1 MPIFRF
7 FAKLSCGKKYFM
19 GLMKKLIGKFLEKLK
34 KISIIATIVI
44 FCLLTFGIAL
54 YFIGQFFAYR
64 YVNEWADKLV
74 DLDNRGLLSNSFGAA
89 WKDILNEEEM
99 RNQVVRVS
107 GNRQTEKKEQ
117 TEIKK
122 IELENYPS
130 LKIVDKLNQP
140 LSYSNKIII
149 NDRSGLKIAE
159 ISTDHARLS
168 FDSLPNNLITAIVAA
183 EDKTFFTNNYG
194 FDYHGFARAIIKACL
209 DFFRTAKF
217 HPAGT
222 STITQQVAK
231 MFVSQMDTYG
241 QRVVPRSVDRKIQEI
256 RIAAALRKLYTP
268 QDIMTVYFNHCI
280 TSSYGLVGVQDIT
293 MQLWGKSVSELS
305 DAEAVYVARMV
316 KWGMNYPEK
325 IRNQCRIDMPR
336 IQKAFGWDDK
346 KAAETLTEINELSF
360 AKPKQIVSENEHLI
374 DLANI
379 YWLKYLQKKGY
390 SVEMLEGFDILNSSS
405 LIRLKGNLTIN
416 TTIDLPLQ
424 RTLDSLVA
432 QRGFA
437 KYTNIEGV
445 EKSQYYAYSIID
457 AKTGKLL
464 AYSSLDRIGSRAA
477 SLLSRRI
484 PNGSSVA
491 KPVLNALMFDLGI
504 FYQNQKFDDTKEVG
518 DTVAWAREIGANAV
532 YFTNTADK
540 KHPYKVQN
548 SGGKIAGNHYIFD
561 LLTSSNNI
569 LAVETIYRLNA
580 KKAFDE
586 EGNITDE
593 GFVLGLLFYRLGIL
607 DKMQKEFAG
616 KEITGVRVYKEIARI
631 VGAAVDKVP
640 DYTYSVALGTLELT
654 LLEQIH
660 LFNMFYDNKI
670 IQNPANNPSL
680 FIDEIVMQDEVFRPY
695 ENDTVVVIRPFSD
708 LQNIA
713 PSTVGMHNRL
723 AGPYDGLSAFDI
735 PDDYGY
741 FSNIAK
747 SGTSDD
753 ILRPYNVSSDSNEK
767 TNYCLWNAIIRVDLS
782 KFGSPNG
789 RISDIAIACV
799 GEGNKKS
806 TGTTDGKSMH
816 KYLTSAFLKIGGAPI
831 KDGFYKNY
839 EAYLRSMP
847 EDNEITASQGGA
859 MQSLEEVL
867 NTND

>member
-1 MPIFRF
+1 
-7 FAKLSCGKKYFM
+7 
-19 GLMKKLIGKFLEKLK
+19 MKKLIINFLKKLR
-34 KISIIATIVI
+34 KISIISIVVI
-44 FCLLTFGIAL
+44 FCLLSLGVAA
-54 YFIGQFFAYR
+54 YFIGQFFMYR
-64 YVNEWADKLV
+64 YVNKWADKLI

-89 WKDILNEEEM
+89 WKDVLNEEEM
-99 RNQVVRVS
+99 RNQVVRVA
-107 GNRQTEKKEQ
+107 GNKKAEEKEQ
-117 TEIKK
+117 AEVKGIK
-122 IELENYPS
+122 LENYPS
-130 LKIVDKLNQP
+130 LKIVEKLNQP
-140 LSYSNKIII
+140 LSYSNRIII

-159 ISTDHARLS
+159 ISTDHARLT
-168 FDSLPNNLITAIVAA
+168 FDSLPGNLITAIVAA

-194 FDYHGFARAIIKACL
+194 FDYHGFTRAIIKAGL
-209 DFFRTAKF
+209 DFFKTKKF
-217 HPAGT
+217 RPKGT

-231 MFVSQMDTYG
+231 MFVSQLDNDG
-241 QRVVPRSVDRKIQEI
+241 QRIVPRSVDRKIQEI
-256 RIAAALRKLYTP
+256 RIAAALRKRYTP
-268 QDIMTVYFNHCI
+268 QDIMTIYFNHCI
-280 TSSYGLVGVQDIT
+280 TSSYGLVGVRDIAS
-293 MQLWGKSVSELS
+293 QLWGKPVSQLS
-305 DAEAVYVARMV
+305 DAEAIYVARMV

-325 IRNQCRIDMPR
+325 IRNQCKIDMPR
-336 IQKAFGWDDK
+336 IQKAFGWDDEK
-346 KAAETLTEINELSF
+346 SAQVLLEINELGF

-379 YWLKYLQKKGY
+379 YWLNYLQKKGY
-390 SVEMLEGFDILNSSS
+390 SAEMLEGFDILNSSS

-424 RTLDSLVA
+424 RTLDSLVS

-437 KYTNIEGV
+437 KYTTIEGV

-457 AKTGKLL
+457 SKTGKLL

-477 SLLSRRI
+477 ALLSRRI
-484 PNGSSVA
+484 PNGSSTA
-491 KPVLNALMFDLGI
+491 KPILNALMFDLGI
-504 FYQNQKFDDTKEVG
+504 FYQNQKFDDTKEVD
-518 DTVAWAREIGANAV
+518 DTVAWAREIGANTV

-548 SGGKIAGNHYIFD
+548 SGRKMAGNHYIFD

-607 DKMQKEFAG
+607 EKMQKEFAE

-631 VGAAVDKVP
+631 VGAAVDKLS

-654 LLEQIH
+654 LLEQVH

-680 FIDEIVMQDEVFRPY
+680 FIDEIVMQDEIFRPY
-695 ENDTVVVIRPFSD
+695 QSDTIVVIRPFSD

-713 PSTVGMHNRL
+713 PSAIGMHNRL

-735 PDDYGY
+735 PENYEN
-741 FSNIAK
+741 FSNLAK

-753 ILRPYNVSSDSNEK
+753 ILRPYNASSDSNEK

-789 RISDIAIACV
+789 TISDITISCV

-806 TGTTDGKSMH
+806 TGPADGKSMH
-816 KYLTSAFLKIGGAPI
+816 KYLTSAFLKIGGVPI

-839 EAYLRSMP
+839 ETFLRSMP
-847 EDNEITASQGGA
+847 EDDENISSQEGET
-859 MQSLEEVL
+859 QSLEEIL

>member
-1 MPIFRF
+1 
-7 FAKLSCGKKYFM
+7 
-19 GLMKKLIGKFLEKLK
+19 MKKLIEKLTK
-34 KISIIATIVI
+34 FFVTATVV
-44 FCLLTFGIAL
+44 FLCLLALGIAL
-54 YFIGQFFAYR
+54 YFLGQFFAYR
-64 YVNEWADKLV
+64 YVNKWADKLI

-89 WKDILNEEEM
+89 WKDVLNEEEM
-99 RNQVVRVS
+99 RNQVERVAGS
-107 GNRQTEKKEQ
+107 GQSTKKEQ
-117 TEIKK
+117 AEIKG

-130 LKIVDKLNQP
+130 LKIVEKLNQP

-149 NDRSGLKIAE
+149 NDRNGLKIAE
-159 ISTDHARLS
+159 ILTDHARLS
-168 FDSLPNNLITAIVAA
+168 FDSLPSNLITAIVAA

-194 FDYHGFARAIIKACL
+194 FDYHGFARAIIKAGL
-209 DFFRTAKF
+209 DFFKTKKF
-217 HPAGT
+217 RPAGT

-231 MFVSQMDTYG
+231 MFVSQLDTDG
-241 QRVVPRSVDRKIQEI
+241 QRVVPRNVDRKIQEI
-256 RIAAALRKLYTP
+256 RIAAALRKRYTP
-268 QDIMTVYFNHCI
+268 QDIMSVYFNHCI

-293 MQLWGKSVSELS
+293 SQLWGKSVSELS

-336 IQKAFGWDDK
+336 IQKAFGWDDEK
-346 KAAETLTEINELSF
+346 TAEVITQINELSF
-360 AKPKQIVSENEHLI
+360 SKPKQIVSENEHLI

-390 SVEMLEGFDILNSSS
+390 SAEMLEGFDILNSSS
-405 LIRLKGNLTIN
+405 LIRLKGNLTIT
-416 TTIDLPLQ
+416 TTIDLALQ

-437 KYTNIEGV
+437 TYTNIEGV

-457 AKTGKLL
+457 GKTGKLL

-477 SLLSRRI
+477 ALLSRRI

-491 KPVLNALMFDLGI
+491 KPILNALMFDLGI
-504 FYQNQKFDDTKEVG
+504 FYQNQKFDDTKAVD
-518 DTVAWAREIGANAV
+518 DTVAWARETGENTV

-548 SGGKIAGNHYIFD
+548 SGRKMAGNHYIFD

-616 KEITGVRVYKEIARI
+616 KEVTGVRVYKEIARI
-631 VGAAVDKVP
+631 VGAAVDKMS

-654 LLEQIH
+654 LLEQTH
-660 LFNMFYDNKI
+660 LFNVFYDNKI
-670 IQNPANNPSL
+670 IQNPVNNPSL
-680 FIDEIVMQDEVFRPY
+680 FIDEIVMQGEVFHPS
-695 ENDTVVVIRPFSD
+695 ETDTVVVIRPFSD

-713 PSTVGMHNRL
+713 ASAVGMHNRL

-735 PDDYGY
+735 PDDYEH

-753 ILRPYNVSSDSNEK
+753 ILRPYNAASNSTEK
-767 TNYCLWNAIIRVDLS
+767 TNYCLWNAIIRVDLA

-789 RISDIAIACV
+789 RISDITIACV

-806 TGTTDGKSMH
+806 TGTADGKSMH
-816 KYLTSAFLKIGGAPI
+816 KYLTTAFLKKGGI
-831 KDGFYKNY
+831 QVKNGFYKNY
-839 EAYLRSMP
+839 EDFLRSLP
-847 EDNEITASQGGA
+847 EDEIIEGENSLQT
-859 MQSLEEVL
+859 LEEVL